1 MKALLFSLAAAAL
14 VVGISAPAP
23 AQMAEKTG
31 HLSIMGGAIFP
42 QKMDIDNG
50 AAFALG
56 FGYNFTRN
64 FGLEIM
70 GHWAPGLDDDWD
82 EPTGVS
88 GDNDFLLGRLNA
100 LWHFD
105 LDSNFVPYLTGG
117 IGGVSIDRD
126 SRDAL
131 EDEDNYDSFT
141 YNAGLGFKYFFDET
155 VALRL
160 EATQVFYNKKVE
172 GMSRFSSPIVTAGLT
187 FQFGAAQACVD
198 PDGDGVCDPYDKCP
212 GTPPGYRV
220 DADGCPITVSITLDV
235 KFDFDKAVV
244 KPQYRSEVERA
255 ASFLAAHPG
264 STAVV
269 EGHTDSRGSDEYN
282 QRLSER
288 RAAAVRDYLITQF
301 GIDSSRVSA
310 VGYGESRPIATND
323 TDAGRAQNRR
333 VVGVFTGTDV
343 DR

>member
-1 MKALLFSLAAAAL
+1 MKAKFFTLALAAL
-14 VVGISAPAP
+14 VLCFPSIAS
-23 AQMAEKTG
+23 AQMEEKTL

-42 QKMDIDNG
+42 SNDAGLDNG

-56 FGYNFTRN
+56 LGYNFTKN

-70 GHWAPGLDDDWD
+70 GHYAPSVDEDND
-82 EPTGVS
+82 EPGTIS
-88 GDNDFLLGRLNA
+88 NDHDILLGRLNA

-105 LDSNFVPYLTGG
+105 TGTNFTPYITAG
-117 IGGVSIDRD
+117 IGAGSI
-126 SRDAL
+126 SGGGA
-131 EDEDNYDSFT
+131 NYDSFT

-155 VALRL
+155 VALRV
-160 EATQVFYNKKVE
+160 EATNVWYAEKIDDRDNDRFY
-172 GMSRFSSPIVTAGLT
+172 SPVVTAGLT
-187 FQFGAAQACVD
+187 FQFGGGPGCID
-198 PDGDGVCDPYDKCP
+198 PDGDGVCEPYDKCP
-212 GTPPGYRV
+212 GTPAGYRV

-255 ASFLAAHPG
+255 ATFLNQHPG

-269 EGHTDSRGSDEYN
+269 EGHTDSVGNDAYN

-288 RAAAVRDYLITQF
+288 RANSVRQYLVSQF
-301 GIDSSRVSA
+301 GISPSRVTA
-310 VGYGESRPIATND
+310 VGYGEARPIATND
-323 TDAGRAQNRR
+323 TAAGRAENRR
-333 VVGVFTGTDV
+333 VVGVFSGTDI